1 MDREQLLRE
10 CVVITC
16 FLENINTN
24 NRDRMA
30 KLLKGLNEY
39 STDRLKYYYEVNSHI
54 KELRIDR
61 ILNENQEVEM

>member
-1 MDREQLLRE
+1 MDREKLLRE

-24 NRDRMA
+24 HTERMA
-30 KLLKGLNEY
+30 RLIQSLDTY
-39 STDRLKYYYEVNSHI
+39 SDKRLQYYYDVNSHI

-61 ILNENQEVEM
+61 IFNESKEVEM